1 MSPPGAF
8 EAREVV
14 KPILYE
20 GRPHRSILRSYP
32 SGGEAATEPFCV
44 DGATSQASILERRD
58 TLGQSFK

>member
-20 GRPHRSILRSYP
+20 GRPHRSILRSLP
-32 SGGEAATEPFCV
+32 EERQQRNPF
-44 DGATSQASILERRD
+44 A
-58 TLGQSFK
+58 